1 MNATLSAQ
9 GNSGIRRF
17 LAALA
22 HAVQDARFVAV
33 PGSSTGL
40 IPRRKS
46 TTARMRARGEDA
58 RFVPGFYGDAR
69 HADLTAR
76 RDTFE
81 LYRLLS
87 GHDNPA

>member
-22 HAVQDARFVAV
+22 HAVQDARLVSLPRLTGRTGSAIARERRRGG
-33 PGSSTGL
+33 PG
-40 IPRRKS
+40 
-46 TTARMRARGEDA
+46 A
-58 RFVPGFYGDAR
+58 FVPDFYGDAR
-69 HADLTAR
+69 HADLTATR
-76 RDTFE
+76 ESFE

-87 GHDNPA
+87 GHDNPE